1 MEEEKKVKRI
11 LLRVPADLAAEF
23 EAFGVPGHVS
33 RNAAILSAMQEAIAK
48 RKADP
53 AWRRTV
59 RAFKEARAKL
69 RGER

>member
-11 LLRVPADLAAEF
+11 LVRVPADLLAEF

-33 RNAAILSAMQEAIAK
+33 RNAAIVSAMCEAVDA
-48 RKADP
+48 RKKDP

-59 RAFKEARAKL
+59 RAFNEARAKL
-69 RGER
+69 RGAP